1 MFALREFHFT
11 RLSLLQ
17 AASDNN
23 FVVHPTI
30 SFHFLSL
37 YVLFLFKAE
46 QRAGRVGLAEYS
58 VKNRD
63 SLEILKKI
71 EEQKK
76 VISFANE

>member
-1 MFALREFHFT
+1 MTAI
-11 RLSLLQ
+11 SLYIQ
-17 AASDNN
+17 
-23 FVVHPTI
+23 P
-30 SFHFLSL
+30 FLLIFKPLYFIFFSRPV